1 MAAHSL
7 FSNRIIILFYS
18 VSYRIGLQV
27 QMKKRQSE
35 MKSDFKRGSLHF
47 VLLSS
52 MARLELGGKLMEAG
66 FNEKD
71 QHNRE
76 WMAATELK

>member
-1 MAAHSL
+1 
-7 FSNRIIILFYS
+7 
-18 VSYRIGLQV
+18 
-27 QMKKRQSE
+27 MKKRQSE
-35 MKSDFKRGSLHF
+35 MKSDFKHGSLHF